1 VSRKLGVFLVSIIGE
16 CSIVGSCF
24 RTRNAKTVAGV
35 TETVRKLSG
44 SVASLKREGS
54 DPKGT
59 GPLFFKMHRR

>member
-1 VSRKLGVFLVSIIGE
+1 MSRKLGVFLVSIIGE

-59 GPLFFKMHRR
+59 GPLLRQ